1 MMQTSL
7 NSRANSRRLSRRRF
21 LAGSAAAAGT
31 AAFGC
36 AGDPEEDVVPT
47 SEEDLAPASE
57 EGFVPIF
64 NGKDL
69 AGWEG
74 DTMLWLVEDGALVG
88 RSPGIEY
95 NDFLAT
101 EKTYGNFILRFKIHL
116 LNNDGNTGVQIRS
129 QRMEGSMEMIGYQA
143 DAGPTWWGNLYDES
157 RRRIDLVEADAKLID
172 EILKPNDWNDYE
184 VYANKEHIRLSIN
197 GETTVD
203 YHEEDASI
211 ARDGVIATQIH
222 SGPPLEVRFKDIR
235 IKEL

>member
-7 NSRANSRRLSRRRF
+7 NSRRLSRRHF

-36 AGDPEEDVVPT
+36 AGEPEEDVVPT
-47 SEEDLAPASE
+47 SKEDLAPASE

-69 AGWEG
+69 SGWEG
-74 DTMLWLVEDGALVG
+74 DAKLWLVEDGALVG
-88 RSPGIEY
+88 RSPGLDY
-95 NDFLAT
+95 NDFLGT

-116 LNNDGNTGVQIRS
+116 LNNDGNTGVQFRS
-129 QRMEGSMEMIGYQA
+129 KRKEGSMEMVGYQA

-157 RRRIDLVEADAKLID
+157 RRRITLVEADPAVID
-172 EILKPNDWNDYE
+172 RILKPNDWNDYE
-184 VYANKEHIRLSIN
+184 VYANEDHIRLSIN

-211 ARDGVIATQIH
+211 ARDGVIAPQVH